1 MFLVNLLHS
10 EHLFVI
16 IIDLDCSQG
25 IIIVVDIDIDIIMV
39 DITITFVDICSN
51 YNQKNFLISCT

>member
-16 IIDLDCSQG
+16 IIDLYCSQG

-39 DITITFVDICSN
+39 DITITFVVICSN
-51 YNQKNFLISCT
+51 YN